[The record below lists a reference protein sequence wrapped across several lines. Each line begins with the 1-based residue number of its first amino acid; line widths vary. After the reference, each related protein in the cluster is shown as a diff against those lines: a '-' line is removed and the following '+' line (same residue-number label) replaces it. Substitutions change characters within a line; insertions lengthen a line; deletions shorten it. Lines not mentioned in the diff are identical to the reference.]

1 MSKTRGSF
9 NNGLKNPSPL
19 GIAVGISSF
28 ALMMMTLP
36 APAQT
41 AGKESGT
48 GGPVRLARVS
58 YTSGSVSFRT
68 GDQDPWSS
76 AAPNMPLRQGAEI
89 TAGNASRVEIQFDDG
104 SRLRLGP
111 GSMITLTQLFSDS
124 QGEFTQ
130 LTLRGGEASMRL
142 TKSPSVYQVD
152 GPLAS
157 VVASGPARIRI
168 DAEHGERASVYD
180 GSAVVQGASGKATIS
195 SGASV
200 SIINAN
206 DPYNL
211 EALPPADPF
220 DRWTSSLDAREDAYV
235 HSPSRAYV
243 PSNVAIMTDNF
254 EEYGEW
260 RSDPHYGRVWHP
272 RPAYADWRPY
282 HDGHWVYVTPFGWTW
297 VADEPWGWAPYHYG
311 TWVHEPYGWVWVP
324 GPATQYWSPAVVSFY
339 QSGVNVAWCPLAPA
353 EVVYPAT
360 LGIGFR
366 SGNWSFFFG
375 VGAAAVY
382 FPNAYGRCEPRP
394 WDTRVINRVT
404 YVNNTTIINN
414 YGRGGGPGGGLLRS
428 TSFVPY
434 NARTAAGA
442 SMAQVASFG
451 GRGRYSALPAGSV
464 SAFHGGGYFGA
475 SAGNTLSGPSSVRP
489 TALSMSPTRAL
500 QAGPAVPRDVMNR
513 PVNRT
518 LQGGAVA
525 ARQSL
530 GSAPGVA
537 AGSFSRSNGRPG
549 VAGSAA
555 TGVAGRTSAGLSPGA
570 SAAARARNSL
580 GIQHPGSIGGSAG
593 ASVRP
598 GSPSGGGSFS
608 RARTGS
614 AAGSTG
620 SFNRSGPGSTSTS
633 SGSFSRPG
641 TGSSSSAASAAAQ
654 ARNALGSHSG
664 AASGGSF
671 RRPSAGSRTGST
683 GGGNGSTVSAR
694 PGMGRTSSGTASAPS
709 HSNTGR
715 TSSGR
720 SSGSAAPVRRP
731 DAFSR
736 VFGGSRSASSPAAT
750 GRSHSNTSQPSQ
762 PRGSFSG
769 PAPPAPRQE
778 SGRQPAHENRGGGGG
793 DHRDKKR

>member
-1 MSKTRGSF
+1 MTTPEWIDMGSMQMSKTRGSF
-9 NNGLKNPSPL
+9 NDRLKDPSPL
-19 GIAVGISSF
+19 GLAVGISSI
-28 ALMMMTLP
+28 ALMMMALP
-36 APAQT
+36 ATAQT
-41 AGKESGT
+41 AGKETGT
-48 GGPVRLARVS
+48 GGPVRLARIS

-89 TAGNASRVEIQFDDG
+89 TAGNAGRVEIQFDDG

-111 GSMITLTQLFSDS
+111 GSMVTLTQLFSDS

-130 LTLRGGEASMRL
+130 LTLRGGEASMQL

-157 VVASGPARIRI
+157 VVASGPARVRI
-168 DAEHGERASVYD
+168 DAERGERASVID
-180 GSAVVQGASGKATIS
+180 GSAVLQGASGKATIN

-200 SIINAN
+200 SLITAN

-220 DRWTSSLDAREDAYV
+220 DRWTATLDAREDAYV
-235 HSPSRAYV
+235 RSPSRAYL

-260 RSDPHYGRVWHP
+260 RADPHYGRVWHP

-311 TWVHEPYGWVWVP
+311 TWVHESYGWVWVP

-366 SGNWSFFFG
+366 SGNWSLFFG
-375 VGAAAVY
+375 IGAAAVY
-382 FPNAYGRCEPRP
+382 YPNAYGRCEPRP
-394 WDTRVINRVT
+394 WDTRVINRIT
-404 YVNNTTIINN
+404 YINNTTIINN

-434 NARTAAGA
+434 NARSAAGA
-442 SMAQVASFG
+442 SMTQVSSFG

-464 SAFHGGGYFGA
+464 SAFHGGGYFAA

-500 QAGPAVPRDVMNR
+500 QSGPAVPRDVMNR

-518 LQGGAVA
+518 LQGSAIA

-530 GSAPGVA
+530 SGAPGAA

-549 VAGSAA
+549 SVGGSVA
-555 TGVAGRTSAGLSPGA
+555 TGVTGRTGTGLSPGA

-593 ASVRP
+593 AAVRP
-598 GSPSGGGSFS
+598 GSSSAGGSLS
-608 RARTGS
+608 RPG
-614 AAGSTG
+614 AGTTASST
-620 SFNRSGPGSTSTS
+620 
-633 SGSFSRPG
+633 GSFSRPG
-641 TGSSSSAASAAAQ
+641 TGSSSTAASAAAR
-654 ARNALGSHSG
+654 ARNALGSQG
-664 AASGGSF
+664 ASAPGGSG

-683 GGGNGSTVSAR
+683 AVGSSSSASAR
-694 PGMGRTSSGTASAPS
+694 PGMGRTSSGNASATS
-709 HSNTGR
+709 HPNTGR

-720 SSGSAAPVRRP
+720 ASSSAPPDRKP

-736 VFGGSRSASSPAAT
+736 VFGGNRSASTPAAT
-750 GRSHSNTSQPSQ
+750 NRGQSNSSQPSQ
-762 PRGSFSG
+762 QRGSFGRS
-769 PAPPAPRQE
+769 APPSPRQE
-778 SGRQPAHENRGGGGG
+778 SGRQPAHDNRGGNGS
-793 DHRDKKR
+793 DHKDKKR